1 MPEISLQEF
10 LNMNPNVICMEK
22 ILDNAIIG
30 DFISENEIELLDPDK
45 EDNEITT
52 RQVLKQA
59 AEYLLEI

>member
-1 MPEISLQEF
+1 
-10 LNMNPNVICMEK
+10 MNSNVICMDK
-22 ILDNAIIG
+22 ISDNAIIG

-52 RQVLKQA
+52 RQILKQV